1 MKAEATMGGNREV
14 ARGERLAEGK
24 TKVVYTDAADPTLAL
39 IVHKDDITAGDGAR
53 RDRLPGKGAL
63 SGRTTANVFRL
74 LRDQG
79 IPTHFIEAPA
89 DDEMIVRRCTMIPLE
104 VVMRRIATGSYLKR
118 NAVLE
123 GTRFEPTVVELFFK
137 DDANHDPLVDDA
149 WIVEHGVAT
158 AEEIETLRDVGRRV
172 FCALEEAWAGQDVQ
186 LVDLKIEFGRD
197 ADGELLVA
205 DVIDNDSWRIWPGGR
220 KEAMLDKQV
229 YRDTAEVT
237 DEALR
242 GVLTKYAQVAELTDA
257 FPLHPNRH
265 PEGTRPRA
273 RGAGLI
279 ATDDGNGRPRE
290 ACGVFGIWG
299 EGIDVARTTLLGL
312 MALQHRG
319 QESAGVA
326 VLEEARIRVA
336 LGMGRV
342 DQVFRPDEVHGL
354 TGVAAI
360 GHTRYSTTGSSRIEN
375 AQPVLVEAHG
385 EALALAH
392 NGNVVNPLELRRL
405 VRERGVE
412 PATGSDSELLAL
424 LILHGQ
430 GTWEERIRRMM
441 ELASGAY
448 SLTILTN
455 DALFAVRDP
464 FGLRPLCLGWRDDHW
479 MVASESCALD
489 TVGADLVRDVQ
500 PGEILR
506 LDDAG
511 LRSDLM
517 QNPPPPALC
526 VFEQIYF
533 ARPDSVLDGQTAF
546 EARAAM
552 GRELA
557 KEHPAQ
563 ADLVIGVPDSGVPA
577 AIGYAQEMGL
587 PLSEG
592 LIKNRYVG
600 RTFIQPDQHSR
611 ESGIRLKFNPLRGA
625 VKDKRV
631 VIVDDS
637 VVRGNTMPQIVDL
650 LRRGGAT
657 AIHLRISAP
666 PIAHTCHFGIDMGES
681 ESLLAHGRD
690 LEEIRRHLGADTLG
704 YLSLEGLLRAAGERN
719 RCLGCLTGRY
729 PIPIHTAATKDALE
743 NGSVGDQA
751 ARQRAEAAR

>member
-1 MKAEATMGGNREV
+1 MSSGTAT
-14 ARGERLAEGK
+14 RGPQLAEGK
-24 TKVVYTDAADPTLAL
+24 TKVVYADNADPALAV

-53 RDRLPGKGAL
+53 RNQLPGKGAL
-63 SGRTTANVFRL
+63 SGCTTANVFRL
-74 LRDQG
+74 LRASG
-79 IPTHFIEAPA
+79 IPTHYVDAPA
-89 DDEMIVRRCTMIPLE
+89 NDEMIVRRCDMIPLE

-118 NAVLE
+118 NDVPE
-123 GTRFEPTVVELFFK
+123 GTRFDPPIVELFFK
-137 DDANHDPLVDDA
+137 DDANHDPLVDQE
-149 WIVEHGVAT
+149 WIVANNVAT
-158 AEEIETLRDVGRRV
+158 ADETERLAAVGRQV
-172 FCALEEAWAGQDVQ
+172 FAVLERAWAAQDVQ

-197 ADGELLVA
+197 SDGNLLVA

-220 KEAMLDKQV
+220 KEDMLDKQV
-229 YRDTAEVT
+229 YRDTTEVT

-242 GVLTKYAQVAELTDA
+242 GVLAKYKQVAALTDA
-257 FPLHPNRH
+257 FVDA
-265 PEGTRPRA
+265 RP
-273 RGAGLI
+273 GA
-279 ATDDGNGRPRE
+279 AAASERNDKPRE

-299 EGIDVARTTLLGL
+299 KGTDVARTTLIGL

-326 VLEEARIRVA
+326 VLDDHRIQVA

-342 DQVFRPDEVHGL
+342 DQIFRAEEVDAMRGI
-354 TGVAAI
+354 AAI

-375 AQPVLVEAHG
+375 AQPILVEADG
-385 EALALAH
+385 QAVALAH
-392 NGNVVNPLELRRL
+392 NGNIVNPLELRRL

-412 PATGSDSELLAL
+412 PVTGSDSELLAL

-430 GTWEERIRRMM
+430 GSWEERIRRMM
-441 ELASGAY
+441 ELSSGAY
-448 SLTILTN
+448 SLTILTH

-464 FGLRPLCLGWRDDHW
+464 HGLRPLCLGWRDDHW

-489 TVGADLVRDVQ
+489 TVGAELVRDVQ

-506 LDDAG
+506 LDEAG

-517 QNPPPPALC
+517 ENPPPPALC

-546 EARAAM
+546 EARVAM

-557 KEHPAQ
+557 REHPAN

-592 LIKNRYVG
+592 LVKNRYVG

-611 ESGIRLKFNPLRGA
+611 QSGIRLKFNPLRGA

-666 PIAHTCHFGIDMGES
+666 PIAHPCHFGIDMGER
-681 ESLLAHGRD
+681 ESLIAYGRD
-690 LEEIRRHLGADTLG
+690 IEGIRRELGADTLG
-704 YLSLEGLLRAAGERN
+704 YLSLEGLLRAAGERH

-729 PIPIHTAATKDALE
+729 PVSIDTAPGKDALE
-743 NGSVGDQA
+743 NEAVPPQPIILR
-751 ARQRAEAAR
+751 ARATG

>member
-1 MKAEATMGGNREV
+1 
-14 ARGERLAEGK
+14 
-24 TKVVYTDAADPTLAL
+24 
-39 IVHKDDITAGDGAR
+39 
-53 RDRLPGKGAL
+53 
-63 SGRTTANVFRL
+63 
-74 LRDQG
+74 
-79 IPTHFIEAPA
+79 
-89 DDEMIVRRCTMIPLE
+89 
-104 VVMRRIATGSYLKR
+104 
-118 NAVLE
+118 
-123 GTRFEPTVVELFFK
+123 
-137 DDANHDPLVDDA
+137 
-149 WIVEHGVAT
+149 
-158 AEEIETLRDVGRRV
+158 
-172 FCALEEAWAGQDVQ
+172 
-186 LVDLKIEFGRD
+186 
-197 ADGELLVA
+197 
-205 DVIDNDSWRIWPGGR
+205 
-220 KEAMLDKQV
+220 MLDKQV
-229 YRDTAEVT
+229 YRDTTEVT

-242 GVLTKYAQVAELTDA
+242 RVLANYKQVAALTDA
-257 FPLHPNRH
+257 FAGGEPAGFAVGL
-265 PEGTRPRA
+265 RA
-273 RGAGLI
+273 
-279 ATDDGNGRPRE
+279 DKPQE

-299 EGIDVARTTLLGL
+299 GSADVARTTLLGL

-319 QESAGVA
+319 QESAGLA
-326 VLEEARIRVA
+326 VLEENRIRVA

-342 DQVFRPDEVHGL
+342 DQIFRPDEVDAL
-354 TGVAAI
+354 IGVAAI

-375 AQPVLVEAHG
+375 AQPILVETG
-385 EALALAH
+385 EQALALAH
-392 NGNVVNPLELRRL
+392 NGNIVNPLELRRL

-412 PATGSDSELLAL
+412 PSTGSDSELLAL

-489 TVGADLVRDVQ
+489 TVSADLVRDVQ

-506 LDDAG
+506 LDGAG

-517 QNPPPPALC
+517 ADPPQPALC

-546 EARAAM
+546 DSRVAM

-592 LIKNRYVG
+592 LVKNRYVG

-611 ESGIRLKFNPLRGA
+611 QSGIRLKFNPLRGA

-690 LEEIRRHLGADTLG
+690 LEQIRRHLGADTLG
-704 YLSLEGLLRAAGERN
+704 YLSLDGLLRAAGERN
-719 RCLGCLTGRY
+719 RCLGCLTGHY
-729 PIPIHTAATKDALE
+729 PIPVHTASAKDALE
-743 NGSVGDQA
+743 TDR
-751 ARQRAEAAR
+751 ARDGTAPLRTANAR

>member
-1 MKAEATMGGNREV
+1 MTGNAAL
-14 ARGERLAEGK
+14 ARGTKLAEGK
-24 TKVVYTDAADPTLAL
+24 TKIIYADPADDAQAV
-39 IVHKDDITAGDGAR
+39 IVSKDDITAGDGVR
-53 RDRLPGKGAL
+53 RNQLPGKGAL

-74 LRDQG
+74 LHAAG
-79 IPTHFIEAPA
+79 IPTHYIDAPA
-89 DDEMIVRRCTMIPLE
+89 DDEMVVLRCDMIPLE

-118 NAVLE
+118 NDVPE
-123 GTRFEPTVVELFFK
+123 GTRFDPTVVELFFK
-137 DDANHDPLVDDA
+137 DDANHDPLVDRE
-149 WIVEHGVAT
+149 WIVSNGVAT
-158 AEEIETLRDVGRRV
+158 SEEVDRLADVGRQV
-172 FCALEEAWAGQDVQ
+172 FSTLETAWAAQDVQ

-197 ADGELLVA
+197 VDGNLLVA

-229 YRDTAEVT
+229 YRDTADVT

-242 GVLTKYAQVAELTDA
+242 GVLAKYRQVAALTDA
-257 FPLHPNRH
+257 FVPSVDAANHSI
-265 PEGTRPRA
+265 G
-273 RGAGLI
+273 
-279 ATDDGNGRPRE
+279 DDKPRE

-299 EGIDVARTTLLGL
+299 DDADVARTTLIGL

-326 VLEEARIRVA
+326 VLDNHTIRQS

-342 DQVFRPDEVHGL
+342 DQIFRPDEVDAL
-354 TGVAAI
+354 RGVAAI

-375 AQPVLVEAHG
+375 AQPILVEAHG
-385 EALALAH
+385 EAVALAH
-392 NGNVVNPLELRRL
+392 NGNIVNPLELRRL

-412 PATGSDSELLAL
+412 PMTGSDSELLAL

-441 ELASGAY
+441 ELSSGAY

-464 FGLRPLCLGWRDDHW
+464 HGLRPLCLGWRDGRW

-506 LDDAG
+506 LDEAG

-517 QNPPPPALC
+517 PNPPQPALC

-533 ARPDSVLDGQTAF
+533 ARPDSVLDGQTAY
-546 EARAAM
+546 EARVAM

-557 KEHPAQ
+557 KEHPAD
-563 ADLVIGVPDSGVPA
+563 ADMVIGVPDSGVPA
-577 AIGYAQEMGL
+577 AIGYAQQSGL

-592 LIKNRYVG
+592 LVKNRYVG

-611 ESGIRLKFNPLRGA
+611 QSGIRLKFNPLRGA

-637 VVRGNTMPQIVDL
+637 VVRGNTMPKIVDL

-666 PIAHTCHFGIDMGES
+666 PIAHTCHFGIDMGER
-681 ESLLAHGRD
+681 ESLVAHGRD
-690 LEEIRRHLGADTLG
+690 MEAIRRELGADTLG
-704 YLSLEGLLRAAGERN
+704 YLSLDGLLRAAGERN

-729 PIPIHTAATKDALE
+729 PVPVDNASGKDALE
-743 NGSVGDQA
+743 DAVASPKPIVLRARA
-751 ARQRAEAAR
+751 AG

>member
-1 MKAEATMGGNREV
+1 MTDEAAPR
-14 ARGERLAEGK
+14 RGPKLAEGK
-24 TKVVYTDAADPTLAL
+24 TKIIYADPEDDARAI
-39 IVHKDDITAGDGAR
+39 IVSKDDITAGDGAR
-53 RDRLPGKGAL
+53 RNTLPGKGAL

-74 LRDQG
+74 LRGAG
-79 IPTHFIEAPA
+79 IQTHFVDAPA
-89 DDEMIVRRCTMIPLE
+89 DDEMVVLRCDMIPLE

-118 NAVLE
+118 NSVPE
-123 GTRFEPTVVELFFK
+123 GTRFDPPVVEFFFK
-137 DDANHDPLVDDA
+137 DDANHDPLVDRD
-149 WIVEHGVAT
+149 WIARNGVAT
-158 AEEIETLRDVGRRV
+158 GEEIDDLADIGRRV
-172 FCALEEAWAGQDVQ
+172 FSTLEQAWAARDVQ

-197 ADGELLVA
+197 ADGNLVVA

-229 YRDTAEVT
+229 YRDTVDVT

-242 GVLTKYAQVAELTDA
+242 GVLTRYARVAALTDDFGAARAELGPA
-257 FPLHPNRH
+257 
-265 PEGTRPRA
+265 
-273 RGAGLI
+273 
-279 ATDDGNGRPRE
+279 DDKPRE

-299 EGIDVARTTLLGL
+299 EDADVARTTLIGL

-326 VLEEARIRVA
+326 VLDNRQIRQSV
-336 LGMGRV
+336 GMGRV
-342 DQVFRPDEVHGL
+342 DQIFRPDEVDALNGI
-354 TGVAAI
+354 AAI
-360 GHTRYSTTGSSRIEN
+360 GHTRYSTTGKSRIEN
-375 AQPVLVEAHG
+375 AQPILVESHG
-385 EALALAH
+385 EAVALAH
-392 NGNVVNPLELRRL
+392 NGNIVNPLELRRL

-412 PATGSDSELLAL
+412 PRSGSDSELLAL

-464 FGLRPLCLGWRDDHW
+464 HGLRPLCLGWRDGHW
-479 MVASESCALD
+479 LVASESCALD

-506 LDDAG
+506 LDEAG

-517 QNPPPPALC
+517 PNPPQPALC

-546 EARAAM
+546 EARVAM

-557 KEHPAQ
+557 KEHPAD

-577 AIGYAQEMGL
+577 AIGYAQQSGL

-592 LIKNRYVG
+592 LVKNRYVG

-611 ESGIRLKFNPLRGA
+611 QSGIRLKFNPLRGA

-637 VVRGNTMPQIVDL
+637 VVRGNTIPKIVDL

-666 PIAHTCHFGIDMGES
+666 PIAHTCHFGIDMGER
-681 ESLLAHGRD
+681 ESLVAHGRD
-690 LEEIRRHLGADTLG
+690 MEEIRRELGADTLG
-704 YLSLEGLLRAAGERN
+704 YLSLDGLLRAAGERN

-729 PIPIHTAATKDALE
+729 PVSVDNASGKDALE
-743 NGSVGDQA
+743 NDAGSPKPIILRTRA
-751 ARQRAEAAR
+751 AG

>member
-1 MKAEATMGGNREV
+1 MGRDRAAE
-14 ARGERLAEGK
+14 RGELLAEGK
-24 TKVVYTDAADPTLAL
+24 TKVVYADAAGPTLAL

-53 RDRLPGKGAL
+53 RHQLPGKGAL

-74 LRDQG
+74 LRERG
-79 IPTHFIEAPA
+79 IPNHFVDAPA
-89 DDEMIVRRCTMIPLE
+89 ENEMVVRRCAMIPLE
-104 VVMRRIATGSYLKR
+104 VVMRRVATGSYLKR
-118 NAVLE
+118 NAVPE
-123 GTRFEPTVVELFFK
+123 GTRFEPTVVEFFFK
-137 DDANHDPLVDDA
+137 DDANHDPLVADA
-149 WIVEHGVAT
+149 WIEKHEVAT
-158 AEEIETLRDVGRRV
+158 SAEIATLRSVGRQV
-172 FCALEEAWAGQDVQ
+172 FAALEQAWAAQDVQ

-229 YRDTAEVT
+229 YRDSAEVT

-242 GVLTKYAQVAELTDA
+242 KVLIKYVQVAEMSDRFVADSPRPDTSSHGSGEGSADA
-257 FPLHPNRH
+257 PV
-265 PEGTRPRA
+265 A
-273 RGAGLI
+273 S
-279 ATDDGNGRPRE
+279 GRPRE

-326 VLEEARIRVA
+326 VLERARIRVA

-342 DQVFRPDEVHGL
+342 DQIFRPDEIDGL
-354 TGVAAI
+354 TGIAAI

-375 AQPVLVEAHG
+375 AQPVLVEANG

-412 PATGSDSELLAL
+412 PVTGSDSELLAL

-479 MVASESCALD
+479 MAASESCALD

-517 QNPPPPALC
+517 QDPPSPALC

-546 EARAAM
+546 EARVAM

-592 LIKNRYVG
+592 LVKNRYVG

-681 ESLLAHGRD
+681 ETLLAHGRN
-690 LEEIRRHLGADTLG
+690 LEAIRRHLGADTLG
-704 YLSLEGLLRAAGERN
+704 YLSLDGLLRAAGERN

-729 PIPIHTAATKDALE
+729 PIPVHAAPAKDALE
-743 NGSVGDQA
+743 TDVIADLP
-751 ARQRAEAAR
+751 ARQRAGAA

>member
-1 MKAEATMGGNREV
+1 MMGDEGVSE
-14 ARGERLAEGK
+14 RGEPLAEGK
-24 TKVVYTDAADPTLAL
+24 TKVVYAVPADPALAL

-53 RDRLPGKGAL
+53 RHRLPGKGAL

-79 IPTHFIEAPA
+79 IPTHFRDAPA
-89 DDEMIVRRCTMIPLE
+89 EDEMIVRRCTMIPLE

-118 NAVLE
+118 NAVPE
-123 GTRFEPTVVELFFK
+123 GTRFEPTVVEFFFK
-137 DDANHDPLVDDA
+137 DDANHDPLVDDV
-149 WIVEHGVAT
+149 WIEANGVAT
-158 AEEIETLRDVGRRV
+158 EGEIETLREVGRRV
-172 FCALEEAWAGQDVQ
+172 FAALERAWAEQDVQ

-229 YRDTAEVT
+229 YRDTADFT

-242 GVLTKYAQVAELTDA
+242 GVLIKYAQVAELSDA
-257 FPLHPNRH
+257 FAGDPHPNPSPFAKGKGLH
-265 PEGTRPRA
+265 D
-273 RGAGLI
+273 AGQ
-279 ATDDGNGRPRE
+279 GGGRPRE

-326 VLEEARIRVA
+326 VLEEARLRVA

-342 DQVFRPDEVHGL
+342 DQVFRPEQIDGL

-360 GHTRYSTTGSSRIEN
+360 GHTRYSTTGSSRLEN
-375 AQPVLVEAHG
+375 AQPVLVEANG

-517 QNPPPPALC
+517 PNPPSPALC

-546 EARAAM
+546 EARVAM

-557 KEHPAQ
+557 REHPAQ

-681 ESLLAHGRD
+681 ETLLAHGRD
-690 LEEIRRHLGADTLG
+690 LDSIRRHLGADTLG
-704 YLSLEGLLRAAGERN
+704 YLSLDGLLRAAGERN

-729 PIPIHTAATKDALE
+729 PIPVHTAPAKDALE
-743 NGSVGDQA
+743 TAAPEDVP
-751 ARQRAEAAR
+751 ARQRTGAAR

>member
-1 MKAEATMGGNREV
+1 MDMGGDGH
-14 ARGERLAEGK
+14 AMRGPRLVEGK
-24 TKVVYTDAADPTLAL
+24 TKIVYADPADPALAI

-53 RDRLPGKGAL
+53 RDQLPGKGAL
-63 SGRTTANVFRL
+63 SGRTTSNVFRL
-74 LRDQG
+74 LRASG
-79 IPTHFIEAPA
+79 IPTHFVAA
-89 DDEMIVRRCTMIPLE
+89 AAAAEMTVRRCDMIPLE

-118 NAVLE
+118 NDVPE
-123 GTRFEPTVVELFFK
+123 GTRFEPTVVEFFFK

-149 WIVEHGVAT
+149 WIQEHGVASG
-158 AEEIETLRDVGRRV
+158 EEIAQIKEIGRRV
-172 FCALEEAWAGQDVQ
+172 FATLEEAWAAQNVQ

-197 ADGELLVA
+197 AGGELLVA
-205 DVIDNDSWRIWPGGR
+205 DVIDNDSWRIWPGGH

-229 YRDTAEVT
+229 YRDTTHVT

-242 GVLTKYAQVAELTDA
+242 GVMRKYQQVAVLTDA
-257 FPLHPNRH
+257 FANPGA
-265 PEGTRPRA
+265 EAASTTPR
-273 RGAGLI
+273 
-279 ATDDGNGRPRE
+279 DGKPRE
-290 ACGVFGIWG
+290 ACGVFGVWG
-299 EGIDVARTTLLGL
+299 EGADVSRTTLLGL

-326 VLEEARIRVA
+326 VLEERRIRVA

-342 DQVFRPDEVHGL
+342 DQIFRPDEVDAL
-354 TGVAAI
+354 TGIAAI

-375 AQPVLVEAHG
+375 AQPILVEAG
-385 EALALAH
+385 AEALALAH
-392 NGNVVNPLELRRL
+392 NGNIVNPLELRRL

-479 MVASESCALD
+479 MVASESCAVD

-506 LDDAG
+506 LDEAG

-517 QNPPPPALC
+517 ADPPQPALC

-546 EARAAM
+546 EARVAM

-592 LIKNRYVG
+592 LVKNRYVG

-611 ESGIRLKFNPLRGA
+611 QSGIRLKFNPLRGA

-681 ESLLAHGRD
+681 ESLLAHGRN
-690 LEEIRRHLGADTLG
+690 LEQIRRHLGADTLG
-704 YLSLEGLLRAAGERN
+704 YLSLDGLLRAAGERN
-719 RCLGCLTGRY
+719 RCLGCLTGHY
-729 PIPIHTAATKDALE
+729 PIPVDTASAKDALE
-743 NGSVGDQA
+743 TDPDTDAA
-751 ARQRAEAAR
+751 ARLRTAGSR

>member
-1 MKAEATMGGNREV
+1 MGGT
-14 ARGERLAEGK
+14 AKRGAHLAEGK
-24 TKVVYTDAADPTLAL
+24 TKVVFADAADPALAV
-39 IVHKDDITAGDGAR
+39 IVHKDDITAGDGVR
-53 RDRLPGKGAL
+53 RNTLPGKSRL

-74 LRDQG
+74 LDDAG
-79 IPTHFIEAPA
+79 IPTHFVDATA
-89 DDEMIVRRCTMIPLE
+89 DEEMTVRRCNMIPLE

-118 NAVLE
+118 NTVPE
-123 GTRFEPTVVELFFK
+123 GTRFDPTVVEFFFK
-137 DDANHDPLVDDA
+137 DDANHDPLVDRA
-149 WIVEHGVAT
+149 WIESNGVAT
-158 AEEIETLRDVGRRV
+158 GYEIDILAELGRQVFATLE
-172 FCALEEAWAGQDVQ
+172 AAWAAQDVQ

-197 ADGELLVA
+197 TNGELLVA

-229 YRDTAEVT
+229 YRDTTEVT

-242 GVLTKYAQVAELTDA
+242 GVLHKYAQVAA
-257 FPLHPNRH
+257 M
-265 PEGTRPRA
+265 
-273 RGAGLI
+273 
-279 ATDDGNGRPRE
+279 TDDFVAATPSPIAAQPGDDKPRE

-299 EGIDVARTTLLGL
+299 RNTDVARTTLIGL

-326 VLEEARIRVA
+326 VLDDGHIQQV

-342 DQVFRPDEVHGL
+342 DQIFRPEEVDAMHGI
-354 TGVAAI
+354 AAI

-375 AQPVLVEAHG
+375 AQPILVEANG
-385 EALALAH
+385 QALALAH
-392 NGNVVNPLELRRL
+392 NGNIVNPFELRRL

-412 PATGSDSELLAL
+412 PKTGSDSELLAL
-424 LILHGQ
+424 LVLNGQ

-441 ELASGAY
+441 ELATGAY

-455 DALFAVRDP
+455 DSLFAVRDP
-464 FGLRPLCLGWRDDHW
+464 YGLRPLCLGWRDAHW

-506 LDDAG
+506 LDEAG

-517 QNPPPPALC
+517 ENPPQPALC

-546 EARAAM
+546 EARVAM

-557 KEHPAQ
+557 KEHPAE

-577 AIGYAQEMGL
+577 AIGYAQQMGL

-611 ESGIRLKFNPLRGA
+611 QSGIRLKFNPLRGA

-637 VVRGNTMPQIVDL
+637 VVRGNTMPKIVDL

-666 PIAHTCHFGIDMGES
+666 PIAHPCHFGIDMGER
-681 ESLLAHGRD
+681 ESLVAHGRD
-690 LEEIRRHLGADTLG
+690 MEGIRRELGADTLG

-729 PIPIHTAATKDALE
+729 PVSIDGASSKDALE
-743 NGSVGDQA
+743 NADATAVPIKLHLRA
-751 ARQRAEAAR
+751 AG

>member
-1 MKAEATMGGNREV
+1 MEADRNTS
-14 ARGERLAEGK
+14 RGERLTEGK
-24 TKVVYTDAADPTLAL
+24 TKVVYADATDPALAVV
-39 IVHKDDITAGDGAR
+39 VHKDDITAGDGAR

-74 LRDQG
+74 LRAHG
-79 IPTHFIEAPA
+79 IPTHFVAATA
-89 DDEMIVRRCTMIPLE
+89 DDEMVVRRCTMIPLE

-118 NAVLE
+118 NPVAE
-123 GTRFEPTVVELFFK
+123 GTRFEPTVVEFFFK

-149 WIVEHGVAT
+149 WIEEHEVAT
-158 AEEIETLRDVGRRV
+158 PAEIETLRDVGRRV
-172 FCALEEAWAGQDVQ
+172 FAALEQAWDEQDVQ

-197 ADGELLVA
+197 ASGELLVA

-242 GVLTKYAQVAELTDA
+242 GVLIKYAQVAELTDA
-257 FPLHPNRH
+257 FSHGPHPNPNDPH
-265 PEGTRPRA
+265 PNPSPIAMGEGLVGAEA
-273 RGAGLI
+273 R
-279 ATDDGNGRPRE
+279 NGRPRE

-326 VLEEARIRVA
+326 VLEESRIRVA

-342 DQVFRPDEVHGL
+342 DQVFRPAEIDGL
-354 TGVAAI
+354 TGIAAI

-375 AQPVLVEAHG
+375 AQPVLVEADS

-517 QNPPPPALC
+517 ADPPQPALC

-546 EARAAM
+546 EARVAM

-592 LIKNRYVG
+592 LVKNRYVG
-600 RTFIQPDQHSR
+600 RTFIQPDQYSR

-666 PIAHTCHFGIDMGES
+666 PIAHTCHFGIDMGAS
-681 ESLLAHGRD
+681 ETLLAHGRD
-690 LEEIRRHLGADTLG
+690 LDAIRRHLGADTLG
-704 YLSLEGLLRAAGERN
+704 YLSLDGLLRAAGERN
-719 RCLGCLTGRY
+719 RCLGCLTGHY
-729 PIPIHTAATKDALE
+729 PIPVHSAPAKDALE
-743 NGSVGDQA
+743 TESVVDKP
-751 ARQRAEAAR
+751 ARQRAGASR

>member
-1 MKAEATMGGNREV
+1 
-14 ARGERLAEGK
+14 
-24 TKVVYTDAADPTLAL
+24 
-39 IVHKDDITAGDGAR
+39 
-53 RDRLPGKGAL
+53 
-63 SGRTTANVFRL
+63 
-74 LRDQG
+74 
-79 IPTHFIEAPA
+79 
-89 DDEMIVRRCTMIPLE
+89 
-104 VVMRRIATGSYLKR
+104 
-118 NAVLE
+118 
-123 GTRFEPTVVELFFK
+123 
-137 DDANHDPLVDDA
+137 
-149 WIVEHGVAT
+149 
-158 AEEIETLRDVGRRV
+158 
-172 FCALEEAWAGQDVQ
+172 
-186 LVDLKIEFGRD
+186 
-197 ADGELLVA
+197 
-205 DVIDNDSWRIWPGGR
+205 
-220 KEAMLDKQV
+220 MLDKQV
-229 YRDTAEVT
+229 YRDTTDVT
-237 DEALR
+237 DDALR
-242 GVLTKYAQVAELTDA
+242 GVLDNYRQVAERTDA
-257 FPLHPNRH
+257 F
-265 PEGTRPRA
+265 
-273 RGAGLI
+273 AGLET
-279 ATDDGNGRPRE
+279 AAAGTGARVDKPQE

-299 EGIDVARTTLLGL
+299 EGADVARTTLLGL

-326 VLEEARIRVA
+326 VLEDRSIRVA

-342 DQVFRPDEVHGL
+342 DQIFRPDEVDAL
-354 TGVAAI
+354 TGIAAI

-375 AQPVLVEAHG
+375 AQPILVEASG
-385 EALALAH
+385 EALSLAH
-392 NGNVVNPLELRRL
+392 NGNIVNPLELRRL

-506 LDDAG
+506 LDEAG

-517 QNPPPPALC
+517 ADPPQPALC

-546 EARAAM
+546 EARVAM

-592 LIKNRYVG
+592 LVKNRYVG
-600 RTFIQPDQHSR
+600 RTFIQPDQLSR
-611 ESGIRLKFNPLRGA
+611 QSGIRLKFNPLRGA

-690 LEEIRRHLGADTLG
+690 LEAIRRHLGADTLG
-704 YLSLEGLLRAAGERN
+704 YLSPDGLLRAAGERN

-729 PIPIHTAATKDALE
+729 PIPVDTASAKDALE
-743 NGSVGDQA
+743 TDPHPVPDTAIRLRTASS
-751 ARQRAEAAR
+751 R

>member
-1 MKAEATMGGNREV
+1 MEPYRANR
-14 ARGERLAEGK
+14 GPLLAEGK
-24 TKVVYTDAADPTLAL
+24 TKAVYAVRDDPALAV
-39 IVHKDDITAGDGAR
+39 IVHKDDITAGDGVR
-53 RDRLPGKGAL
+53 RNLLPGKGKL

-74 LRDQG
+74 LG
-79 IPTHFIEAPA
+79 AAAIPTHFVDAFA
-89 DDEMIVRRCTMIPLE
+89 DDEMIVRRCDMIPVE
-104 VVMRRIATGSYLKR
+104 VVMRRIATGSFLKR
-118 NAVLE
+118 HSVPE
-123 GTRFEPTVVELFFK
+123 GTRFDPTVVEFFFK
-137 DDANHDPLVDDA
+137 DDAQHDPLVDAA
-149 WIVEHGVAT
+149 WIEENRVAT
-158 AEEIETLRDVGRRV
+158 AAEVEQLAAIGRRV
-172 FCALEEAWAGQDVQ
+172 FETLEVAWAKQDVQ

-197 ADGELLVA
+197 VDGELLVA

-237 DEALR
+237 DVALR
-242 GVLTKYAQVAELTDA
+242 GVLDKYAQVAALTDELA
-257 FPLHPNRH
+257 SETVPSP
-265 PEGTRPRA
+265 G
-273 RGAGLI
+273 GK
-279 ATDDGNGRPRE
+279 PRE

-299 EGIDVARTTLLGL
+299 EGTDVARTTLIGL

-326 VLEEARIRVA
+326 VLDDGRIRVSR
-336 LGMGRV
+336 GMGRV
-342 DQVFRPDEVHGL
+342 DQIFRAEEVDGL

-375 AQPVLVEAHG
+375 AQPVFVEADG
-385 EALALAH
+385 DAIALAH

-424 LILHGQ
+424 LILHGK

-448 SLTILTN
+448 SLTILTH

-464 FGLRPLCLGWRDDHW
+464 HGLRPLCLGWRDDHW

-517 QNPPPPALC
+517 ENPPQPALC

-546 EARAAM
+546 EARVAM

-557 KEHPAQ
+557 REHPAQ

-577 AIGYAQEMGL
+577 AIGYAQEIGL

-600 RTFIQPDQHSR
+600 RTFIQPDQDSR
-611 ESGIRLKFNPLRGA
+611 QSGIRLKFNPLRGA

-637 VVRGNTMPQIVDL
+637 IVRGNTMPQIVEL

-666 PIAHTCHFGIDMGES
+666 PIAHTCHFGIDMGER

-690 LEEIRRHLGADTLG
+690 MEEIRRHVGADTLG
-704 YLSLEGLLRAAGERN
+704 YLSLDGLLHAAGERN
-719 RCLGCLTGRY
+719 RCLGCFTGRY
-729 PIPIHTAATKDALE
+729 PVPILTASAKDALE
-743 NGSVGDQA
+743 VDSDSDA
-751 ARQRAEAAR
+751 PARLGASG

>member
-1 MKAEATMGGNREV
+1 MAGG
-14 ARGERLAEGK
+14 RGAAPGEMVAEGK
-24 TKVVYTDAADPTLAL
+24 TKVVFADPADSTLAR

-63 SGRTTANVFRL
+63 SGRTTSNVFRL
-74 LRDQG
+74 LRAHG
-79 IPTHFIEAPA
+79 IPTHFVDALA
-89 DDEMIVRRCTMIPLE
+89 DDEMIVRRCDMIPLE

-118 NAVLE
+118 NAMPE

-137 DDANHDPLVDDA
+137 DDANHDPLVDEA
-149 WIVEHGVAT
+149 WIEEHGVAT
-158 AEEIETLRDVGRRV
+158 AAEVEELKAIGRRV
-172 FCALEEAWAGQDVQ
+172 FATLENAWAEQDVQ
-186 LVDLKIEFGRD
+186 LVDLKIELGRD
-197 ADGELLVA
+197 ADGALLVA

-229 YRDTAEVT
+229 YRDTTEVT

-242 GVLTKYAQVAELTDA
+242 VVLAKYKLVANLSDA
-257 FPLHPNRH
+257 FAAS
-265 PEGTRPRA
+265 ES
-273 RGAGLI
+273 
-279 ATDDGNGRPRE
+279 ATSGHDSRSDRPRE

-326 VLEEARIRVA
+326 VVEEGRIRVA

-342 DQVFRPDEVHGL
+342 DQIFRPDELDAL
-354 TGVAAI
+354 TGIAAI

-375 AQPVLVEAHG
+375 AQPVLVEANG

-412 PATGSDSELLAL
+412 PSTGSDSELLAL

-479 MVASESCALD
+479 MIASESCALD

-517 QNPPPPALC
+517 SDPPPPALC

-546 EARAAM
+546 EARVAM

-592 LIKNRYVG
+592 LVKNRYVG
-600 RTFIQPDQHSR
+600 RTFIQPDQLSR

-631 VIVDDS
+631 IIVDDS

-666 PIAHTCHFGIDMGES
+666 PIAHTCHFGIDMGAS
-681 ESLLAHGRD
+681 ETLLAHGRS

-704 YLSLEGLLRAAGERN
+704 YLSLDGLLRAAGERN

-729 PIPIHTAATKDALE
+729 PIPVHTASAKDALE
-743 NGSVGDQA
+743 LKAGLDQPTTP
-751 ARQRAEAAR
+751 RVEAAR

>member
-1 MKAEATMGGNREV
+1 MSGTAT
-14 ARGERLAEGK
+14 RGTQLAEGK
-24 TKVVYTDAADPTLAL
+24 TKIVYADAADPALAV
-39 IVHKDDITAGDGAR
+39 IVHKNDITAGDGVR
-53 RDRLPGKGAL
+53 RNELPGKGAL

-74 LRDQG
+74 LRSAG
-79 IPTHFIEAPA
+79 ILTHFVSAPA
-89 DDEMIVRRCTMIPLE
+89 NDEMVVRRCTMIPLE

-118 NAVLE
+118 NDVPE
-123 GTRFEPTVVELFFK
+123 GTRFDPTVVELFFK
-137 DDANHDPLVDDA
+137 DDANHDPLVDRA
-149 WIVEHGVAT
+149 WIAANTVAT
-158 AEEIETLRDVGRRV
+158 EAEVDEMTAVGREV
-172 FCALEEAWAGQDVQ
+172 FAALEAAWAAQDVQ

-197 ADGELLVA
+197 ADSNLVVA

-220 KEAMLDKQV
+220 KEDMLDKQV
-229 YRDTAEVT
+229 YRDTTEVT

-242 GVLTKYAQVAELTDA
+242 GVLAKYKQVAALTDA
-257 FPLHPNRH
+257 FAASAARVGEP
-265 PEGTRPRA
+265 PRE
-273 RGAGLI
+273 
-279 ATDDGNGRPRE
+279 DKPRE

-299 EGIDVARTTLLGL
+299 EGTDVARTTLIGL

-326 VLEEARIRVA
+326 VLEDRHIRVA

-342 DQVFRPDEVHGL
+342 DQIFRPEEVDGL
-354 TGVAAI
+354 HGVAAI

-375 AQPVLVEAHG
+375 AQPILVEANG
-385 EALALAH
+385 EAVALAH
-392 NGNVVNPLELRRL
+392 NGNIVNPLELRRL

-412 PATGSDSELLAL
+412 PKTGSDSELLAL

-430 GTWEERIRRMM
+430 GSWEERIRRMM

-448 SLTILTN
+448 SLTILTH

-464 FGLRPLCLGWRDDHW
+464 HGLRPLCLGWRDDHW
-479 MVASESCALD
+479 LVASESCALD
-489 TVGADLVRDVQ
+489 TVGAELVRDVQ

-506 LDDAG
+506 LDEAG

-517 QNPPPPALC
+517 ENPPPPALC

-546 EARAAM
+546 EARVAM

-557 KEHPAQ
+557 KEHPAN

-577 AIGYAQEMGL
+577 AIGYAQQMGL

-592 LIKNRYVG
+592 LVKNRYVG

-611 ESGIRLKFNPLRGA
+611 QSGIRLKFNPLRGA

-637 VVRGNTMPQIVDL
+637 VVRGNTMPKIVDL

-666 PIAHTCHFGIDMGES
+666 PIAHPCHFGIDMGER
-681 ESLLAHGRD
+681 ESLVAYGRD
-690 LEEIRRHLGADTLG
+690 IEGIRRELGADTLG
-704 YLSLEGLLRAAGERN
+704 YLSLDGLLRAAGERH

-729 PIPIHTAATKDALE
+729 PVSIDSAPGKDALE
-743 NGSVGDQA
+743 NDA
-751 ARQRAEAAR
+751 AAPRPIVLRARATG

>member
-1 MKAEATMGGNREV
+1 MASDRATD
-14 ARGERLAEGK
+14 RGELLAEGK
-24 TKVVYTDAADPTLAL
+24 TKVVYVVPSDTSLAL
-39 IVHKDDITAGDGAR
+39 IVHKDDITTGDGAR
-53 RDRLPGKGAL
+53 RHRLPGKGAL
-63 SGRTTANVFRL
+63 SGRTTANVFRR
-74 LRDQG
+74 LREEG
-79 IPTHFIEAPA
+79 IPSHFVDAPA
-89 DDEMIVRRCTMIPLE
+89 DDEMLVRRCTMIPLE
-104 VVMRRIATGSYLKR
+104 VVMRRIAAGSYLKR
-118 NAVLE
+118 NAVPE
-123 GTRFEPTVVELFFK
+123 GTRFEPTVVEFFFK

-149 WIVEHGVAT
+149 WIEEHGVAT
-158 AEEIETLRDVGRRV
+158 AEEIEALRAIGRRV
-172 FCALEEAWAGQDVQ
+172 FTALEQAWAEQDVQ

-242 GVLTKYAQVAELTDA
+242 TVLIKYAQVAELSDA
-257 FPLHPNRH
+257 FGAMDIHPNSSEIPH
-265 PEGTRPRA
+265 PNPSPFAKGEGRDA
-273 RGAGLI
+273 AQ
-279 ATDDGNGRPRE
+279 AASGRPRE

-342 DQVFRPDEVHGL
+342 DQVFRPEQIDGL

-360 GHTRYSTTGSSRIEN
+360 GHTRYSTTGSSCIEN
-375 AQPVLVEAHG
+375 AQPVLVEAND

-392 NGNVVNPLELRRL
+392 NGNVVNPIELRRL

-412 PATGSDSELLAL
+412 PVTGSDSELLAL

-464 FGLRPLCLGWRDDHW
+464 YGLRPLCLGWRDDHW

-517 QNPPPPALC
+517 PDPPPPALC

-546 EARAAM
+546 EARVAM

-592 LIKNRYVG
+592 LVKNRYVG

-681 ESLLAHGRD
+681 ETLLAHGRD
-690 LEEIRRHLGADTLG
+690 LESIRRHLGADTLG

-719 RCLGCLTGRY
+719 RCMGCLTGRY
-729 PIPIHTAATKDALE
+729 PIPVHAASAKHALE
-743 NGSVGDQA
+743 IDA
-751 ARQRAEAAR
+751 TEDEAKRQRAGAAR

>member
-1 MKAEATMGGNREV
+1 MTNSGATL
-14 ARGERLAEGK
+14 RGAQLAEGK
-24 TKVVYTDAADPTLAL
+24 TKIIYADPADPALAV
-39 IVHKDDITAGDGAR
+39 IVSKDDITAGDGVR
-53 RDRLPGKGAL
+53 RDQLPGKGAI

-74 LRDQG
+74 LRAAG
-79 IPTHFIEAPA
+79 IPTHFVDARSH
-89 DDEMIVRRCTMIPLE
+89 DEMIVRRCEMIPLE

-118 NAVLE
+118 NTVPE
-123 GTRFEPTVVELFFK
+123 GTRFDPLVVEFFFK
-137 DDANHDPLVDDA
+137 DDANHDPLVDRD
-149 WIVEHGVAT
+149 WIAANAIAT
-158 AEEIETLRDVGRRV
+158 EPDIDRLEDIGRQVFATIEK
-172 FCALEEAWAGQDVQ
+172 AWAAQDVQ

-197 ADGELLVA
+197 VAGNLLVA

-229 YRDTAEVT
+229 YRDTTEVT

-242 GVLTKYAQVAELTDA
+242 RVLANYKQVANLTDA
-257 FPLHPNRH
+257 FV
-265 PEGTRPRA
+265 
-273 RGAGLI
+273 GAPASAGS
-279 ATDDGNGRPRE
+279 AGDDKPRE

-299 EGIDVARTTLLGL
+299 EGTDVARTTLIGL

-326 VLEEARIRVA
+326 VLEDRRIKLAR
-336 LGMGRV
+336 GMGRV
-342 DQVFRPDEVHGL
+342 DQVFRPDEVDALQGI
-354 TGVAAI
+354 AAI

-375 AQPVLVEAHG
+375 AQPIVVEAG
-385 EALALAH
+385 DQAVALAH
-392 NGNVVNPLELRRL
+392 NGNIVNQLELRRL

-430 GTWEERIRRMM
+430 GSWEERIRRMM

-448 SLTILTN
+448 SLTILTH

-464 FGLRPLCLGWRDDHW
+464 HGLRPLCLGWRDDHW

-489 TVGADLVRDVQ
+489 TVGAELVRDVQ

-511 LRSDLM
+511 LRSDLL
-517 QNPPPPALC
+517 QNPPQSALC

-533 ARPDSVLDGQTAF
+533 ARPDSVLDGQTAY
-546 EARAAM
+546 EARVAM

-557 KEHPAQ
+557 REHPAE
-563 ADLVIGVPDSGVPA
+563 ADMVIGVPDSGVPA
-577 AIGYAQEMGL
+577 AIGYAQQMGL

-592 LIKNRYVG
+592 LVKNRYVG
-600 RTFIQPDQHSR
+600 RTFIQPDQQSR
-611 ESGIRLKFNPLRGA
+611 QSGIRLKFNPLRGA
-625 VKDKRV
+625 VKDKRI

-637 VVRGNTMPQIVDL
+637 VVRGNTMPKIVDL

-666 PIAHTCHFGIDMGES
+666 PIAHPCHFGIDMGEQK
-681 ESLLAHGRD
+681 SLVAFGRT
-690 LEEIRRHLGADTLG
+690 LEEIRRELGADTLG
-704 YLSLEGLLRAAGERN
+704 YLSLDGLLRAAGERN
-719 RCLGCLTGRY
+719 RCLGCLTGQY
-729 PIPIHTAATKDALE
+729 PVSIDTASAKDALE
-743 NGSVGDQA
+743 VDAIAREPIRLRARA
-751 ARQRAEAAR
+751 AG

>member
-1 MKAEATMGGNREV
+1 MGSDRATE
-14 ARGERLAEGK
+14 RGEPLAEGK
-24 TKVVYTDAADPTLAL
+24 TKVVYAVPSDPALAL

-53 RDRLPGKGAL
+53 RHRLPGKGAL
-63 SGRTTANVFRL
+63 SGRTTASVFRM
-74 LRDQG
+74 LRDHG
-79 IPTHFIEAPA
+79 LPTHFVDAPA
-89 DDEMIVRRCTMIPLE
+89 DDEMLVRRCTMIPLE
-104 VVMRRIATGSYLKR
+104 VVMRRIAAGSYLKR
-118 NAVLE
+118 NAVPE
-123 GTRFEPTVVELFFK
+123 GTRFDPTVVEFFFK

-149 WIVEHGVAT
+149 WIEEHGVAT
-158 AEEIETLRDVGRRV
+158 ADEIEALRANGRRV
-172 FCALEEAWAGQDVQ
+172 FAALEQAWAKQDVQ

-205 DVIDNDSWRIWPGGR
+205 DVIDNDSWRIWSGGR

-229 YRDTAEVT
+229 YRDTADVT

-242 GVLTKYAQVAELTDA
+242 TVLIKYAQVAELSDA
-257 FPLHPNRH
+257 FSAPFPHPNSSPH
-265 PEGTRPRA
+265 A
-273 RGAGLI
+273 RGDGLDI
-279 ATDDGNGRPRE
+279 AAPAEGRPRE

-342 DQVFRPDEVHGL
+342 DQVFRPEQIDGL

-375 AQPVLVEAHG
+375 AQPVLVEANG

-412 PATGSDSELLAL
+412 PVTGSDSELLAL

-464 FGLRPLCLGWRDDHW
+464 YGWRPLCLGWRDDHW

-517 QNPPPPALC
+517 PDPPQPALC

-546 EARAAM
+546 EARVAM

-592 LIKNRYVG
+592 LVKNRYVG

-666 PIAHTCHFGIDMGES
+666 PIAYTCHFGIDMGES
-681 ESLLAHGRD
+681 ETLLAHGRD
-690 LEEIRRHLGADTLG
+690 LESIRRHLGADTLG

-719 RCLGCLTGRY
+719 RCMGCLTGRY
-729 PIPIHTAATKDALE
+729 PIPVHAAPAKDALE
-743 NGSVGDQA
+743 LDAVEDEPK
-751 ARQRAEAAR
+751 RQRAGAAR